1 MPLKNIGKP
10 RVQQFDGD
18 IVFTTNHKPFVEGK
32 IDGLL
37 PIFYNVES
45 PPKYLTTD
53 KNDILK
59 KQTKGL
65 GTIVGF
71 LTNVGSTIVT
81 MLSNFSKDTDEH
93 KILSQRYKSIRTF
106 QGLEIDSQKGIVIPK
121 FPKHWTKV
129 DRNANKVTK
138 NVTITKR
145 PYFFRY
151 LYDYMGKK
159 YNDEYSV
166 YENISR
172 TIYNLKLEEIMSLE
186 NKTKDQEN
194 LILEYKNKSSFID
207 NDSVM
212 NKVCHYMENEIRK
225 MSRLRRSIATN
236 FDFRKILS
244 KVEYKPTKNDIEK
257 LRLLF
262 KEYKSLKKSLR
273 ENIKGYGEENYSS
286 LDAIKRYINKRA
298 YTTISSN
305 SEELGNMAVYLCYN
319 VLGETSRKFAWDCFG
334 EEIFENIKKRKKE
347 KFIRVPMKNKTGS
360 ISYLYE
366 KYGIYTMNFSIK
378 ENEL

>member
-212 NKVCHYMENEIRK
+212 NKVCHYMENVIVTGK
-225 MSRLRRSIATN
+225 QI
-236 FDFRKILS
+236 
-244 KVEYKPTKNDIEK
+244 
-257 LRLLF
+257 
-262 KEYKSLKKSLR
+262 
-273 ENIKGYGEENYSS
+273 G
-286 LDAIKRYINKRA
+286 RA
-298 YTTISSN
+298 H
-305 SEELGNMAVYLCYN
+305 V
-319 VLGETSRKFAWDCFG
+319 
-334 EEIFENIKKRKKE
+334 
-347 KFIRVPMKNKTGS
+347 
-360 ISYLYE
+360 
-366 KYGIYTMNFSIK
+366 
-378 ENEL
+378 